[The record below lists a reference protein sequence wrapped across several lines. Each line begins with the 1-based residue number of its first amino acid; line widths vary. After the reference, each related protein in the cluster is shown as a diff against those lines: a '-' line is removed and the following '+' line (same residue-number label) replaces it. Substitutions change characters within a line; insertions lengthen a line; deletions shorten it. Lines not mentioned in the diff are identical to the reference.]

1 MPEFLVETDASQEMA
16 KAGVLRVDDITRAA
30 DEVSQPGTEVRFL
43 RAIFVPEDET
53 CFCPYV
59 SSSADAVRE
68 AASRARLPFERMTNR
83 ASITASPASAS
94 TAIECEQQ
102 PTAISDHPGSPLRSW
117 FRGGRLNRR
126 LNAVERQMRGA
137 RGEHQPTISRQ
148 LVLLLAVTCGA
159 AAANL
164 YYAQP
169 LLYTVAR
176 AFSVSNGI
184 AGLLVTATQIGYGLG
199 LAFLVPLGDLLERRR
214 LITSMLVASAAALAA
229 AATASSFAMFAPALT
244 LVGVTAAVAQ
254 IVVPMSSLLAS
265 EQERGRVVGTVM
277 SGLLIGILVARTASG
292 LLAQALGWRAV
303 YVVAAAAT
311 LALAGAVRLA
321 LPRVGPTERLPYPAL
336 LRSMFTMVREER
348 VLRQRMAIGAAT
360 MGCFSVAWTS
370 LAFLLSAAPYH
381 YGNAVIGLF
390 GLAGLAGALMARV
403 AGRLADR
410 GRGRL
415 ATSSMIVLLVASWG
429 LLGLGS
435 SSVIALIAG
444 IVVLDLG
451 VCGLHVSN
459 QNAIY
464 ELRPEAGSRLTTA
477 YMVAFFLGGAVLSAA
492 SSVLYASGGWD
503 GICVLGAL
511 TAAAALLVW
520 LLTERARCIDPM
532 TRLKRPE
539 AQPCHTPG
547 QVLR

>member
-1 MPEFLVETDASQEMA
+1 MSPRILHMPVSA
-16 KAGVLRVDDITRAA
+16 K
-30 DEVSQPGTEVRFL
+30 
-43 RAIFVPEDET
+43 
-53 CFCPYV
+53 
-59 SSSADAVRE
+59 
-68 AASRARLPFERMTNR
+68 
-83 ASITASPASAS
+83 
-94 TAIECEQQ
+94 
-102 PTAISDHPGSPLRSW
+102 
-117 FRGGRLNRR
+117 RGGRQTAIGRR
-126 LNAVERQMRGA
+126 
-137 RGEHQPTISRQ
+137 

-169 LLYTVAR
+169 LLHSVAG
-176 AFSVSNGI
+176 AFAVSNAI

-214 LITSMLVASAAALAA
+214 LITSMLVAAAAALVV
-229 AATASSFAMFAPALT
+229 AATASSFAMFAPALA

-277 SGLLIGILVARTASG
+277 SGLLIGILLARTASG

-303 YVVAAAAT
+303 YVVAAAAMLL
-311 LALAGAVRLA
+311 LAVAVRLA
-321 LPRVGPTERLPYPAL
+321 LPRVGATERLRYPAL
-336 LRSMFTMVREER
+336 LRSTFTLVREET
-348 VLRQRMAIGAAT
+348 VLRQRMAIGAAA
-360 MGCFSVAWTS
+360 MGCFSIAWTS

-381 YGNAVIGLF
+381 YSNAVIGLF
-390 GLAGLAGALMARV
+390 GLAGLAGALMARA

-410 GRGRL
+410 GRGPL
-415 ATSSMIVLLVASWG
+415 VTSGMIVLLVASWG

-464 ELRPEAGSRLTTA
+464 ELRAEARSRLTTA
-477 YMVAFFLGGAVLSAA
+477 YMVAFFLGGAAMSAA
-492 SSVLYASGGWD
+492 SSALYATSGWG
-503 GICVLGAL
+503 GICVLGAV
-511 TAAAALLVW
+511 TAAAPVLMW
-520 LLTERARCIDPM
+520 LLTERARSFDPVP
-532 TRLKRPE
+532 RLKRQEGHRRPAQALASHQRDGGAQTPE
-539 AQPCHTPG
+539 A
-547 QVLR
+547 VSSR

>member
-1 MPEFLVETDASQEMA
+1 M
-16 KAGVLRVDDITRAA
+16 
-30 DEVSQPGTEVRFL
+30 
-43 RAIFVPEDET
+43 
-53 CFCPYV
+53 
-59 SSSADAVRE
+59 SSRI
-68 AASRARLPFERMTNR
+68 LHM
-83 ASITASPASAS
+83 PASAK
-94 TAIECEQQ
+94 
-102 PTAISDHPGSPLRSW
+102 H
-117 FRGGRLNRR
+117 
-126 LNAVERQMRGA
+126 
-137 RGEHQPTISRQ
+137 GEHQPTISRQ

-169 LLYTVAR
+169 LLRTVAG

-184 AGLLVTATQIGYGLG
+184 AGLLVTVTQIGYGLG

-214 LITSMLVASAAALAA
+214 LITLMLLASAAALAV
-229 AATASSFAMFAPALT
+229 AATASSLAMFAPALT

-265 EQERGRVVGTVM
+265 EEQRGRVVGSVM

-303 YVVAAAAT
+303 YVVAAAAM
-311 LALAGAVRLA
+311 LALAAALRLA
-321 LPRVGPTERLPYPAL
+321 LPRVDATERLPYPAL
-336 LRSMFTMVREER
+336 LRSTFTLVREES
-348 VLRQRMAIGAAT
+348 VLRQRMALGAAA
-360 MGCFSVAWTS
+360 MGCFSIAWTS
-370 LAFLLSAAPYH
+370 LAFLLSAAPYY

-415 ATSSMIVLLVASWG
+415 ATSGMIVLLLASWG

-464 ELRPEAGSRLTTA
+464 ELRPEARSRLTTA
-477 YMVAFFLGGAVLSAA
+477 YMVAFFLGGAAMSAT
-492 SSVLYASGGWD
+492 SSALYATGGWG
-503 GICVLGAL
+503 GICVLGAV
-511 TAAAALLVW
+511 TAAAAVLIW
-520 LLTERARCIDPM
+520 LLTERARSFDPVP
-532 TRLKRPE
+532 RLKRQEGRRRPPETCFHLYRSSSAEAVREAATRAGLPFERMTKAVSIPAPGHRGIPQSKPLATPNPAHITGPE
-539 AQPCHTPG
+539 AT
-547 QVLR
+547 